1 MYLRSVPYS
10 VATSGWDNAWNT
22 RYHLDDECC
31 YWLSSRR
38 SGTGLFPGH
47 SGLSVS
53 HDSVFTAEQR
63 SSHSS
68 CEDLDIGQSSSS
80 LSIQQL
86 VLPGVR
92 KPEHPTFSTSRE
104 LSRYRCLSV
113 CVRSPFWSCRL
124 VTCGYYWVGGVQE

>member
-1 MYLRSVPYS
+1 MYLPPDIIGEIISGHKPYF
-10 VATSGWDNAWNT
+10 
-22 RYHLDDECC
+22 
-31 YWLSSRR
+31 LSTLTLTEGEE

-92 KPEHPTFSTSRE
+92 K
-104 LSRYRCLSV
+104 
-113 CVRSPFWSCRL
+113 
-124 VTCGYYWVGGVQE
+124 